1 MVGKDFYKMTF
12 SEKMKWL
19 SDNLL
24 IMGISLIILGFTIY
38 FLMVIDRKGG

>member
-1 MVGKDFYKMTF
+1 MAEKDFYKMTF

-24 IMGISLIILGFTIY
+24 IIGISLIILGFALY
-38 FLMVIDRKGG
+38 FLMRKGG

>member
-1 MVGKDFYKMTF
+1 MADKKWDEMTF

-38 FLMVIDRKGG
+38 FLMAINR

>member
-1 MVGKDFYKMTF
+1 MAEKNFDKMTF

-24 IMGISLIILGFTIY
+24 IMGISLIILGFTVY
-38 FLMVIDRKGG
+38 FLMQKGG

>member
-1 MVGKDFYKMTF
+1 MAEKDFYKMTF

-24 IMGISLIILGFTIY
+24 IVGFSLIILGFTVY
-38 FLMVIDRKGG
+38 FLMIINR